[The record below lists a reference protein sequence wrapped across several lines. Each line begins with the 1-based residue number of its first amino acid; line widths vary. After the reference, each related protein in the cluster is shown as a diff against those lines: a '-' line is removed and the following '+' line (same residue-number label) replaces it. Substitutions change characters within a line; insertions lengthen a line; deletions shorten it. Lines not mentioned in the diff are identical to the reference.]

1 MPVFANMA
9 ALTDSIAEIQ
19 REIPTLREN
28 ALRLAKD
35 KGSDM
40 TAVRAAKAALD
51 DANERLSLLNDEKD
65 RLEDE
70 ATFRLRR
77 KPGGAAMTK
86 EEARGLFYRAA
97 LEGGNTG
104 NLPKMAY
111 EQLGMIPADNA
122 DQGHGSVLVPD
133 TMANELLLAPMTRN
147 PLRQLMTVTTVPN
160 LVVPRLGFEQD
171 DDAFIAKDGD
181 AAKELE
187 LRGSTVRFGNH
198 DYRVRASVAESIL
211 RTTPV
216 NVSAA
221 VDAGLASSG
230 ARKELKMIFGTDLGA
245 DVKHMSL
252 YQKNSSEQSLITEVE
267 GGTMFDAWCAAF
279 AALDD
284 DWREHAAGVM
294 RFSDYVGMLRQIAP
308 NASLFD
314 ATPEKVLGVPVCFT
328 EYATTPVVGDFS
340 MLHLNFACA
349 PWYDVEKVPADGLR
363 RFYLNSLYDIQVKM
377 ASAFRLVKVKA
388 AGGE

>member
-9 ALTDSIAEIQ
+9 ALTDAMAEIQ
-19 REIPTLREN
+19 REIPTLRDK
-28 ALRLAKD
+28 ALTLAND
-35 KGSDM
+35 KTSDM

-51 DANERLSLLNDEKD
+51 AANERLSLLKDEKD

-70 ATFRLRR
+70 AAFRLRR

-97 LEGGNTG
+97 LDGGDTAR
-104 NLPKMAY
+104 LPQMAY
-111 EQLGMIPADNA
+111 EQLGLIPADDD

-133 TMANELLLAPMTRN
+133 TMANELLLSPMTRN
-147 PLRQLMTVTTVPN
+147 PLRELMTVTTVPN

-171 DDAFIAKDGD
+171 DDSFVKKDGGT
-181 AAKELE
+181 AHELK
-187 LRGSTVRFGNH
+187 LRGETVRFGNYA
-198 DYRVRASVAESIL
+198 YRVRASVAESIL

-216 NVSAA
+216 NISAA
-221 VDAGLASSG
+221 VDASLASSG
-230 ARKELKMIFGTDLGA
+230 ARKELKMIFGTDL
-245 DVKHMSL
+245 DSDLKHMSL
-252 YQKNSSEQSLITEVE
+252 YQKDEQSQSLIAEVE
-267 GGTMFDAWCAAF
+267 GATLFDAWCGAF
-279 AALDD
+279 AALED

-294 RFSDYVGMLRQIAP
+294 RFSDYVTMLREIAP

-314 ATPEKVLGVPVCFT
+314 ATPAKVLGVPVVFT

-349 PWYDVEKVPADGLR
+349 PWYDVEKVPEKGLR

-377 ASAFRLVKVKA
+377 ASAFRLVKVA
-388 AGGE
+388 AD